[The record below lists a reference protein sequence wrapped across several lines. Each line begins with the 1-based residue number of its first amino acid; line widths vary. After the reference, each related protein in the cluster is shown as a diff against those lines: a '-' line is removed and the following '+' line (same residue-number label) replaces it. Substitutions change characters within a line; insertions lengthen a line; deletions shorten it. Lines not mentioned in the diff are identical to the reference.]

1 MNNLLVLPLLI
12 PAFTAVILIFL
23 KDRVDLQRI
32 ISAVS
37 VFLNILVAGIIVY
50 QVSTKGIQTLY
61 MGGWLPPYGIVF
73 VADMFAALLVLVG
86 AIVGAACLFFPSP
99 ALGKKEKGF
108 ITIRFSIFY

>member
-23 KDRVDLQRI
+23 KERVDLQRM

-61 MGGWLPPYGIVF
+61 MGDGFHLMALCLLLICLRPY
-73 VADMFAALLVLVG
+73 L
-86 AIVGAACLFFPSP
+86 C
-99 ALGKKEKGF
+99 
-108 ITIRFSIFY
+108 